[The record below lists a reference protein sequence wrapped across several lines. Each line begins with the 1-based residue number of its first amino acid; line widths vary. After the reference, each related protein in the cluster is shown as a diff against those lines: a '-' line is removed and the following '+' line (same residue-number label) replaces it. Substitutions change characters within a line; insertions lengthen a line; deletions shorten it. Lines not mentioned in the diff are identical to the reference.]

1 MTRASNANNK
11 TEVTPTVPGFDF
23 KAPAELFPT
32 RNRKQRGMSYR
43 RFNTAAEAIKFA
55 IEDMPSGYLLGTH
68 LEVNERRFDSQGIRR
83 LYDDPAY
90 PLRRKKAAA

>member
-1 MTRASNANNK
+1 MAQPADTRLRERRCVESVMTRANNK
-11 TEVTPTVPGFDF
+11 TEVTPAVPGFDF

-55 IEDMPSGYLLGTH
+55 IEDMPSAISL
-68 LEVNERRFDSQGIRR
+68 VRI
-83 LYDDPAY
+83 
-90 PLRRKKAAA
+90 LR

>member
-1 MTRASNANNK
+1 MTRVATEASAA
-11 TEVTPTVPGFDF
+11 PAIPGFDF

-32 RNRKQRGMSYR
+32 RNRKQRGMTYR
-43 RFNTAAEAIKFA
+43 RFKSAAEAIKFA
-55 IEDMPSGYLLGTH
+55 IEEMPSSYLLGTH

-90 PLRRKKAAA
+90 PLRRKKVAA

>member
-1 MTRASNANNK
+1 MTRATTTA
-11 TEVTPTVPGFDF
+11 PAAFPGFDY

-43 RFNTAAEAIKFA
+43 RFNSAAEAIRFA
-55 IEDMPSGYLLGTH
+55 IEEMPASSLLGTH